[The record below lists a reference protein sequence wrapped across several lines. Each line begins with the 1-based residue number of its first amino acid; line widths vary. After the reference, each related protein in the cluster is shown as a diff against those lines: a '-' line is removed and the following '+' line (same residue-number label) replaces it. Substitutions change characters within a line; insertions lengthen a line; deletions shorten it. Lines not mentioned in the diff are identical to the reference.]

1 MDRFKNFLVASAIG
15 GVGYSL
21 YRSRV
26 RAAAT
31 GEEAQRASR
40 NFFLFGI
47 GSALL
52 LYLVYGDK
60 LKEMA
65 PQRPRRNPDD
75 DDVDWGV
82 EEDQGKTTWTAYLYG
97 VIKIGE
103 IIKQPG
109 ERQYKY
115 RLKNGFWSGASSLE
129 EAKKELLDDYRG
141 ELAIEEDHM
150 FFDDFDENP
159 RKLRLSDLEFDYG
172 QGCGVEGYDAYA
184 GDEFIGEIA
193 AYEDEDGYHY
203 RLADEWAW
211 IPADSLNE
219 AKRGLVD
226 EYNMDMLEEH
236 WLGEENKLSRYFVR
250 LPDEGVSYPK
260 KGSDYYPEGYPLKKA
275 LDFARI
281 GSQKGGP
288 REVCRDRLGGK
299 KIRTYKRGKRTWPR
313 TKGQARN
320 LLPAEVP
327 TRLRAS

>member
-1 MDRFKNFLVASAIG
+1 MRRNGVELLTVINPSEPTEATEPKGGWTMDRFKNFLIASAIG
-15 GVGYSL
+15 GIGYRL
-21 YRSRV
+21 YRDRM
-26 RAAAT
+26 RTATT

-40 NFFLFGI
+40 DFFLFGI

-52 LYLVYGDK
+52 LYLVYGDR
-60 LKEMA
+60 LKEMM
-65 PQRPRRNPDD
+65 PRQRM
-75 DDVDWGV
+75 
-82 EEDQGKTTWTAYLYG
+82 
-97 VIKIGE
+97 
-103 IIKQPG
+103 
-109 ERQYKY
+109 
-115 RLKNGFWSGASSLE
+115 RL
-129 EAKKELLDDYRG
+129 
-141 ELAIEEDHM
+141 
-150 FFDDFDENP
+150 NP

-226 EYNMDMLEEH
+226 EYNMDLLEEH
-236 WLGEENKLSRYFVR
+236 WLGEENKPSRYFVR

-260 KGSDYYPEGYPLKKA
+260 KGSDYYPEGYPLSKA

-288 REVCRDRLGGK
+288 REVRRDRRGGK
-299 KIRTYKRGKRTWPR
+299 KVRTYKRGKRTWPR
-313 TKGQARN
+313 TRGQARN